1 MIKIYSFLGLQDIS
15 RINGVHPNCKIV
27 RKWGKSYSNC
37 EGIDITREYSIPPL
51 RGMGES
57 TSILI
62 ELLQHIK
69 RKRYD
74 KKRDREHGEEVT
86 LQINPNN

>member
-1 MIKIYSFLGLQDIS
+1 MIYSFLGLQDIS

-27 RKWGKSYSNC
+27 RKWGKSYTNC

-57 TSILI
+57 TSIFQCQSNFTSLQYE
-62 ELLQHIK
+62 EL
-69 RKRYD
+69 
-74 KKRDREHGEEVT
+74 ET
-86 LQINPNN
+86 